1 METLEKLGLKNPT
14 SVGLGEDFFL
24 KNMLKGCFYLI
35 FLGRLQADNDGWLIL
50 FQDLYNDLVS
60 RPLVVSLRDVSAE
73 NAVVGSAEMSL
84 VPLLHAHNEAR
95 NDVVWIG
102 WGIDLCGK
110 HCHASKDFTFFQK
123 TIACIIS

>member
-1 METLEKLGLKNPT
+1 MFK
-14 SVGLGEDFFL
+14 
-24 KNMLKGCFYLI
+24 KGCFYQKL
-35 FLGRLQADNDGWLIL
+35 FWGRLQAGNDGWLIL
-50 FQDLYNDLVS
+50 LQDLYNDLVS

-110 HCHASKDFTFFQK
+110 HCNASKDFTFFQE